1 MHAELCDEIQAVRIK
16 NLPEKFSDTKYLQEA
31 DAREPSCGHG
41 SDACVRYPALKLR
54 PTSLVNCKEP
64 GNV

>member
-31 DAREPSCGHG
+31 DAREPHVDTDLMRASGIQ
-41 SDACVRYPALKLR
+41 L
-54 PTSLVNCKEP
+54 
-64 GNV
+64 